1 MNHKHSFLTRCLA
14 MLMALVLVLSN
25 ANIGLTMRL
34 QAAET
39 GNLFEL
45 IAGSTTVG
53 NKDLN
58 AVLNYADALQ
68 NVNNEKVSYEEAP
81 QAADATLITGV
92 LTVNPV
98 NGWVPYTVN
107 GEKVQLV
114 DNKVEMNVSGES
126 ARVVYKLD
134 LNLDEIIAD
143 KLDTV
148 SLLAAEAQGQYAA
161 LLDVLAMNE
170 DGSSDTMTALNVMTT
185 SFLDDMA
192 YAVECLTLAALGAD
206 ADLNKDGKIDAADSA
221 ELVNIQNQYLY
232 IIGELQKLIVTPGS
246 KYDTEVN
253 GRYPNRNKMAVR
265 VLLSGYMDQGL
276 AYFYKNADDMI
287 AEFQKLS
294 TQLNNMLTVTDSH
307 AVMNTLIEEMGYGS
321 RVQASHLGGI
331 AERMANCVATL
342 KQLSM
347 YKTEIDLTSS
357 ALVGLCDALLAVED
371 FTYESSDLC
380 MYSKSL
386 SVRDDSWR
394 WIKVVLGDTDKYVDV
409 RMVRNSV
416 VTEADVL
423 AIIAQVQAEVPNYA
437 VVTDSIE
444 ALLGKTMT
452 EDLEIT
458 VALDAKTYPVVVVDA
473 EGNKVA
479 EYKVSEKSNVIVIE
493 VANGHEVTYLIDGVE
508 YVKRASFSVE
518 LNIDKVAAADPFT
531 ITLVKDFDYFKYN
544 LMGEDNENSM
554 VNKVA
559 EALGREDALT
569 FDVNEE
575 TGEIEQMNLSLDF
588 SEMQSFVEVLTT
600 MVSTN
605 GDVQEVTLNG
615 EPLVAIGETSK
626 APELSMGVMLNAML
640 GNPSFMSSD
649 NMIAMGEGSEDANTN
664 MLADGSTM
672 GIGYEIP
679 MNWEIEN
686 VPAEM
691 QTVAKGLSA
700 LSFMMTFRAEPAVK
714 VMSRMAQTE
723 DVNKLVF
730 SIDLPEKVYEAYLTA
745 LLASGYMDN
754 DQVDELEYNV
764 EIAMAFVTDYF
775 NLLASNK
782 IDVDVLTNTLKRM
795 GIDKDIS
802 AAEEYLNMV
811 NSVLGKFYADADQEN
826 AVEFTKENNR
836 IFGSLYLTEEEV
848 FQLMSMMYGMDP
860 AAKEFLKQE
869 TIRIPVA
876 VELVNE
882 APEFDAL
889 VVEPTKVLADSNMA
903 KLNTVN
909 YTTDLA
915 SELKGMSGPIAV
927 MLMDDIDGD
936 LVFPSHAIIDL
947 NGQTVKGDIKVNG
960 KVVIVDSCMITYG
973 GGTVEGKVK
982 ATGGAILGGTYGSNV
997 SKFLRDGYVQEN
1009 GSVHNAMF
1017 ATKNVNG
1024 AITYVLN
1031 PDFYEQCEG
1040 YLPSVTAVAAEIAA
1054 DVALNFYPAA
1064 ALVYH
1069 GDESNKVYGVEF
1081 ETILDSYL
1089 GDGVDGAI
1097 DALIEDAIAFI
1108 GVDGINELT
1117 NDIIDDLTN
1126 FKAMAVALDNET
1138 ALASYKFSVHP
1149 IAVAPVVENGA
1160 IDVSVVANYS
1170 RGKTFEVAV
1179 AIDKDANNK
1188 YLEAFK
1194 ELVRDMAKVLTV
1206 DANVNLDPIVYE
1218 ASKNDLFVSGSA
1230 STDVVLDLTGNINYT
1245 KALAIMLAYGNP
1257 DDRDALM
1264 AARDC
1269 VVELN
1274 AVIAEMTIEDVF
1286 STLKALNRKTTIA
1299 EMADAVGY
1307 KYTKAEITELDCVY
1321 RVIMAGM
1328 GKVLEVLDVTGNNT
1342 KLSAYDKD
1350 GNAEYQ
1356 YGRTASGDAHLG
1368 VFSYDGTLTIT
1379 AASVSVTLKLAPK
1392 CNAIIGDAD
1401 WDGEVTTF
1409 DSALILEYKAYLCD
1423 ESELHMCVS
1432 DVDADGEVT
1441 SFDAAMILE
1450 YKSKLIDRFPAE
1462 EN

>member
-1 MNHKHSFLTRCLA
+1 MNHKHSFLTRGLA
-14 MLMALVLVLSN
+14 LLLALVLVLSN

-34 QAAET
+34 QAAER

-45 IAGSTTVG
+45 IANSTNVG
-53 NKDLN
+53 NKELN
-58 AVLNYADALQ
+58 AVLNYADALY
-68 NVNNEKVSYEEAP
+68 NVNDEKVSYEEAP
-81 QAADATLITGV
+81 KAADATLITGV

-107 GEKVQLV
+107 GEKVQLI
-114 DNKVEMNVSGES
+114 DNKVEMNVSGDS

-134 LNLDEIIAD
+134 LNMDELIAD

-148 SLLAAEAQGQYAA
+148 SLLATEAQGQYAA

-185 SFLDDMA
+185 TFLDDMA
-192 YAVECLTLAALGAD
+192 WAVECLTLAALGAD

-232 IIGELQKLIVTPGS
+232 IIGELQKLIVTPGTV
-246 KYDTEVN
+246 YDTEVN

-276 AYFYKNADDMI
+276 AYFYKNADAMI
-287 AEFQKLS
+287 AEFEKLS
-294 TQLNNMLTVTDSH
+294 HQLNNMLTVTDSH

-331 AERMANCVATL
+331 AERMANCVSTL
-342 KQLSM
+342 KALNM
-347 YKTEIDLTSS
+347 YKTEIDLSSS
-357 ALVGLCDALLAVED
+357 ALVGLCDALMAVTD
-371 FTYESSDLC
+371 TTYASTDLC
-380 MYSKSL
+380 LYSGSL

-394 WIKVVLGDTDKYVDV
+394 WIKVILGETGEYVDV

-416 VTEADVL
+416 ITEEDV
-423 AIIAQVQAEVPNYA
+423 ANIIAAAQAEVPNYA
-437 VVTDSIE
+437 VVTDAIE
-444 ALLGKTMT
+444 ALVGKTMT
-452 EDLEIT
+452 DDIEIV
-458 VALDAKTYPVVVVDA
+458 VALDAKVYPVVIVDA
-473 EGNKVA
+473 EGNVVA
-479 EYKVSEKSNVIVIE
+479 EYNVSEKSNVVAIE
-493 VANGHEVTYLIDGVE
+493 VPHGHEMTFVIDGE
-508 YVKRASFSVE
+508 TIVKRTSFTLE
-518 LNIDKVAAADPFT
+518 LDIAKVAAADPYV
-531 ITLVKDFDYFKYN
+531 ITLANDFDYLKYN

-559 EALGREDALT
+559 EALGRDDALT

-575 TGEIEQMNLSLDF
+575 TGEVEAMNLALDF
-588 SEMQSFVEVLTT
+588 NEMQSFVEVLTT
-600 MVSTN
+600 MVSTT
-605 GDVQEVTLNG
+605 GDVQEITLDG

-626 APELSMGVMLNAML
+626 APELSMAVMLNAML
-640 GNPSFMSSD
+640 GNPAFISSE
-649 NMIAMGEGSEDANTN
+649 NMIALGEGDENANTN
-664 MLADGSTM
+664 LLAEGTTM

-679 MNWEIEN
+679 LNWEVTN
-686 VPAEM
+686 VPEEM
-691 QTVAKGLSA
+691 QTVAKGLNA
-700 LSFMMTFRAEPAVK
+700 LSFMFTFKAEPAVK
-714 VMSRMAQTE
+714 TMARMAETN

-745 LLASGYMDN
+745 LLASGYLDN
-754 DQVDELEYNV
+754 DDADELEYNV

-782 IDVDVLTNTLKRM
+782 IDIDVLTNTLKRM

-811 NSVLGKFYADADQEN
+811 NSVLGKFYADENQEN

-836 IFGSLYLTEEEV
+836 IFGSLYMTEEEA
-848 FQLMSMMYGMDP
+848 FKMMSMLYGMDP

-869 TIRIPVA
+869 TIRVPVA
-876 VELVNE
+876 VEIVNE

-889 VVEPTKVLADSNMA
+889 VVEPAKVLDDSNMA

-909 YTTDLA
+909 YTTDL
-915 SELKGMSGPIAV
+915 SKELKGMSGPIAV

-936 LVFPSHAIIDL
+936 LKFPSHAIIDL
-947 NGQTVKGDIKVNG
+947 NGKTVKGDIKVNG

-982 ATGGAILGGTYGSNV
+982 ATGGAILGGTFKSNV

-1017 ATKNVNG
+1017 ATKNVDG

-1031 PDFYEQCEG
+1031 PDFYEQCNG

-1069 GDESNKVYGVEF
+1069 GDESNKIYGVEF
-1081 ETILDSYL
+1081 ESLLDSYL
-1089 GDGVDGAI
+1089 GNGIDGAI

-1108 GVDGINELT
+1108 GVPGINELA
-1117 NDIIDDLTN
+1117 NDIIDDMTN
-1126 FKAMAVALDNET
+1126 FKAMTVALNNET

-1179 AIDKDANNK
+1179 ALDKDADNK
-1188 YLEAFK
+1188 YVQYTK
-1194 ELVRDMAKVLTV
+1194 ELIRDMAKVLTV
-1206 DANVNLDPIVYE
+1206 DAGVTLDPIVYE
-1218 ASKNDLFVSGSA
+1218 ADKNDLFVSGSA
-1230 STDVVLDLTGNINYT
+1230 YTNVVLDLSENINYT

-1328 GKVLEVLDVTGNNT
+1328 GKILEVLDVTGNNT

-1350 GNAEYQ
+1350 GNAQYQ
-1356 YGRTASGDAHLG
+1356 YGRTADGDAHLG

-1401 WDGEVTTF
+1401 WDGEVTSF

-1450 YKSKLIDRFPAE
+1450 YKAKLIDRFPAE